1 MGFRS
6 QHCDDTFDPGIDDS
20 MDYIFPLQQKLK
32 GGQYL
37 WALQREG
44 RYNKTVLK
52 DGQVL
57 DYRETVSKTVREEMM
72 LKLRAMG
79 TTNDLKWFKKIIDR
93 YDVFHV
99 IRMSEP
105 LTMKGTNKYY
115 RMYIE
120 LDHIPQK
127 VLDRQRKRK

>member
-1 MGFRS
+1 MGITARR
-6 QHCDDTFDPGIDDS
+6 QV
-20 MDYIFPLQQKLK
+20 QQN
-32 GGQYL
+32 
-37 WALQREG
+37 WFEG
-44 RYNKTVLK
+44 RAGPWIIVRPV
-52 DGQVL
+52 QP
-57 DYRETVSKTVREEMM
+57 VREEMM

>member
-1 MGFRS
+1 
-6 QHCDDTFDPGIDDS
+6 
-20 MDYIFPLQQKLK
+20 
-32 GGQYL
+32 
-37 WALQREG
+37 
-44 RYNKTVLK
+44 
-52 DGQVL
+52 
-57 DYRETVSKTVREEMM
+57 M

-79 TTNDLKWFKKIIDR
+79 TKNDLKWFKKIIER

-105 LTMKGTNKYY
+105 LTMQGSNKYY

-127 VLDRQRKRK
+127 ALARKRKGKHKHTDGGKTNVQSNSSQLLKGRRRKDNDNL

>member
-1 MGFRS
+1 
-6 QHCDDTFDPGIDDS
+6 
-20 MDYIFPLQQKLK
+20 
-32 GGQYL
+32 
-37 WALQREG
+37 
-44 RYNKTVLK
+44 
-52 DGQVL
+52 
-57 DYRETVSKTVREEMM
+57 M

-105 LTMKGTNKYY
+105 LPMKGTNKYY

-127 VLDRQRKRK
+127 VLDRQKKQKNKYTGQSGSRTVEGRQKGRGCDGSPVFV

>member
-1 MGFRS
+1 
-6 QHCDDTFDPGIDDS
+6 
-20 MDYIFPLQQKLK
+20 
-32 GGQYL
+32 
-37 WALQREG
+37 
-44 RYNKTVLK
+44 
-52 DGQVL
+52 
-57 DYRETVSKTVREEMM
+57 M

-127 VLDRQRKRK
+127 VLDRQKKQKNKYTGQSGSRTAEVRQKGRGCDGSPVFV

>member
-1 MGFRS
+1 
-6 QHCDDTFDPGIDDS
+6 

-57 DYRETVSKTVREEMM
+57 DYRETVSKTVREENYAEI
-72 LKLRAMG
+72 KSNGYNKR
-79 TTNDLKWFKKIIDR
+79 
-93 YDVFHV
+93 
-99 IRMSEP
+99 SE
-105 LTMKGTNKYY
+105 M
-115 RMYIE
+115 
-120 LDHIPQK
+120 
-127 VLDRQRKRK
+127 V

>member
-1 MGFRS
+1 
-6 QHCDDTFDPGIDDS
+6 

-93 YDVFHV
+93 
-99 IRMSEP
+99 
-105 LTMKGTNKYY
+105 
-115 RMYIE
+115 
-120 LDHIPQK
+120 
-127 VLDRQRKRK
+127 

>member
-1 MGFRS
+1 MGITARR
-6 QHCDDTFDPGIDDS
+6 QV
-20 MDYIFPLQQKLK
+20 QQNCF
-32 GGQYL
+32 
-37 WALQREG
+37 EG
-44 RYNKTVLK
+44 RAGPRLSRAVKK
-52 DGQVL
+52 RSG
-57 DYRETVSKTVREEMM
+57 RKIM

-105 LTMKGTNKYY
+105 LPMKRTNKYY

>member
-1 MGFRS
+1 MLDRS
-6 QHCDDTFDPGIDDS
+6 ADGSGIAG
-20 MDYIFPLQQKLK
+20 K
-32 GGQYL
+32 GGY
-37 WALQREG
+37 
-44 RYNKTVLK
+44 
-52 DGQVL
+52 
-57 DYRETVSKTVREEMM
+57 M

-79 TTNDLKWFKKIIDR
+79 TTNDLKWFRKIMNR

-105 LTMKGTNKYY
+105 LTMKGTNKFY

-127 VLDRQRKRK
+127 VLDQQRKKR

>member
-1 MGFRS
+1 
-6 QHCDDTFDPGIDDS
+6 
-20 MDYIFPLQQKLK
+20 
-32 GGQYL
+32 
-37 WALQREG
+37 
-44 RYNKTVLK
+44 
-52 DGQVL
+52 
-57 DYRETVSKTVREEMM
+57 M

-79 TTNDLKWFKKIIDR
+79 TKNDLKWFRKIIER

-105 LTMKGTNKYY
+105 LPMKGTNKYY

-127 VLDRQRKRK
+127 VLDRKRKKKYTGQTESRPAEGGQKGKGCDGSPVFA

>member
-1 MGFRS
+1 
-6 QHCDDTFDPGIDDS
+6 
-20 MDYIFPLQQKLK
+20 
-32 GGQYL
+32 
-37 WALQREG
+37 
-44 RYNKTVLK
+44 
-52 DGQVL
+52 
-57 DYRETVSKTVREEMM
+57 M

-105 LTMKGTNKYY
+105 LPMKGTNKYY

-127 VLDRQRKRK
+127 VLDRQKKQKNKSTGQSGSRTAEGRQKGRGCDGSPVFV

>member
-1 MGFRS
+1 
-6 QHCDDTFDPGIDDS
+6 
-20 MDYIFPLQQKLK
+20 
-32 GGQYL
+32 
-37 WALQREG
+37 
-44 RYNKTVLK
+44 
-52 DGQVL
+52 
-57 DYRETVSKTVREEMM
+57 M

-120 LDHIPQK
+120 LDHIPVYVGCTDPVCDTDKPGVGNDWDKLCKRDHGSGIPGIFHHGMRRHLCGDRNGCSFFRRQFHAVFCVVAGGSSHDRF
-127 VLDRQRKRK
+127 VLRIV